1 MRITTSVI
9 NNSFMRNLS
18 KNLGRVQKYHEQL
31 TSGKRVTRPSDDPI
45 LVGKIMSMDSS
56 IRLNEQ
62 YKSGIRD
69 TFGWVRTQDKALDG
83 MGAGLNRI
91 RDLMIYGATDSLSN
105 TDKEAIKVQLKEE
118 IGHLVD
124 TINTNYDGRYI
135 FSGQQTTEKPFT
147 LDKETSMISYHD
159 FDGADQNIRREIAVG
174 VDVELKTNGKELIH
188 ANGAETKDLG
198 ELLAKIV
205 KALDRN
211 NIKEYYK
218 DNNKGLTD
226 EEIDAKI
233 KSEYTD
239 ASPMEK
245 KVIDKKVSEYLSA
258 KNPDKL
264 GEEYLADI
272 DKHIDNILRV
282 RTEIGAIDNR
292 LEAAEDR
299 NVEENLNLKSSL
311 SQKEDVDLAEKYM
324 EFMTQAA
331 VYQASLSVGAKIMQ
345 PSLLDYVR

>member
-45 LVGKIMSMDSS
+45 LVGKIMNMDSN

-69 TFGWVRTQDKALDG
+69 TLGWVRTQDKALDG

-91 RDLMIYGATDSLSN
+91 RDLMIYGATDSLSD
-105 TDKEAIKVQLKEE
+105 TDREAIKVQIEE
-118 IGHLVD
+118 EVGHLVD
-124 TINTNYDGRYI
+124 TLNTNYDGRYI
-135 FSGQQTTEKPFT
+135 FAGQQTTEKPFS
-147 LDKETSMISYHD
+147 LDKEKSMISYRD
-159 FDGADQNIRREIAVG
+159 LDGADQNIRREIAVG
-174 VDVELKTNGKELIH
+174 VDIELKTNGAELIN
-188 ANGAETKDLG
+188 ADGAQTKDLG
-198 ELLAKIV
+198 ELLDKIV
-205 KALDRN
+205 NALDSSN
-211 NIKEYYK
+211 VYD
-218 DNNKGLTD
+218 DNSIENLGR
-226 EEIDAKI
+226 
-233 KSEYTD
+233 
-239 ASPMEK
+239 
-245 KVIDKKVSEYLSA
+245 EYL
-258 KNPDKL
+258 
-264 GEEYLADI
+264 EDI

-345 PSLLDYVR
+345 PSLLDYIR